1 MLVYFFVEKKRKKK
15 KDSTMEL
22 EEYNNKIQTQNL
34 K

>member
-15 KDSTMEL
+15 KESTMEL